1 MLVDSQKFPA
11 RARSPPGSF
20 PEEER
25 QFSPSPLNRPERS
38 GRDVSSRILTS
49 LGHEHAT
56 VKVADSLGIPFPP
69 SLSLS
74 LSLSA
79 SVTRDP
85 KKNSRK
91 FHFTLFIHP
100 VPLTHQ
106 ASSSLAIVPSVRFCQ
121 AVLSKAERERG
132 KRDSRCFRIRMD
144 RILPRYRR

>member
-74 LSLSA
+74 LSLSL
-79 SVTRDP
+79 RL
-85 KKNSRK
+85 SRETPRK
-91 FHFTLFIHP
+91 THVNFISRSLSTPFH
-100 VPLTHQ
+100 
-106 ASSSLAIVPSVRFCQ
+106 
-121 AVLSKAERERG
+121 
-132 KRDSRCFRIRMD
+132 
-144 RILPRYRR
+144 